1 MKYNVKEARS
11 RWGPMAKDYELGID
25 FHRLRQERFQ
35 RAQAAVKA
43 AGLGAVLCF
52 DMDNI
57 RYITSTNIGEAFR
70 DFLDHYCICAREGKP
85 YLFDPAVPA
94 ADKTAIVENG
104 AARAALLEQFNGVLA
119 GYPLTAD
126 VDTVES
132 VDGDTVTA
140 TVQVTGPH
148 GGAPMPM
155 TFEREDGTW
164 HLADESTCQVLAM
177 GSLTCR

>member
-1 MKYNVKEARS
+1 MTTRT
-11 RWGPMAKDYELGID
+11 RWA
-25 FHRLRQERFQ
+25 
-35 RAQAAVKA
+35 AAAVA
-43 AGLGAVLCF
+43 ATALTALPACATGDSTGAGGSSTAVQSTAAPSTAAPSAASAAELDAVLATF
-52 DMDNI
+52 
-57 RYITSTNIGEAFR
+57 
-70 DFLDHYCICAREGKP
+70 
-85 YLFDPAVPA
+85 FDPAVPA
-94 ADKTAIVENG
+94 ADKTVIVENG

-164 HLADESTCQVLAM
+164 HLADESTCQVLVM

>member
-1 MKYNVKEARS
+1 MTTRT
-11 RWGPMAKDYELGID
+11 RWA
-25 FHRLRQERFQ
+25 
-35 RAQAAVKA
+35 AAAVA
-43 AGLGAVLCF
+43 ATALTALPACGTDSTGADRSSTPAPSAAASAAELDAVLATF
-52 DMDNI
+52 
-57 RYITSTNIGEAFR
+57 
-70 DFLDHYCICAREGKP
+70 
-85 YLFDPAVPA
+85 FDPAVPA

>member
-1 MKYNVKEARS
+1 MTTRT
-11 RWGPMAKDYELGID
+11 RWA
-25 FHRLRQERFQ
+25 
-35 RAQAAVKA
+35 AAAVA
-43 AGLGAVLCF
+43 ATALTALPACATGDSTGAAVQSTAVQSTAVQSTAVQSTAVQSTAVQSTAAPSAASAAELDAVLATF
-52 DMDNI
+52 
-57 RYITSTNIGEAFR
+57 
-70 DFLDHYCICAREGKP
+70 
-85 YLFDPAVPA
+85 FDPAVPA

>member
-1 MKYNVKEARS
+1 MTTRT
-11 RWGPMAKDYELGID
+11 RWA
-25 FHRLRQERFQ
+25 
-35 RAQAAVKA
+35 AAAVA
-43 AGLGAVLCF
+43 ATALTALPACATGDSTGAGGSSTAVQSTAAPAAAASAELDAVLATF
-52 DMDNI
+52 
-57 RYITSTNIGEAFR
+57 
-70 DFLDHYCICAREGKP
+70 
-85 YLFDPAVPA
+85 FDPAVPA

-104 AARAALLEQFNGVLA
+104 AARAALLEQFNGMLA

-164 HLADESTCQVLAM
+164 HLADESTCQVLEM

>member
-1 MKYNVKEARS
+1 MTTRT
-11 RWGPMAKDYELGID
+11 RWA
-25 FHRLRQERFQ
+25 
-35 RAQAAVKA
+35 AAAVA
-43 AGLGAVLCF
+43 ATALTALPACATGDSTGADGSPTAVQSAASAAELDAVLATF
-52 DMDNI
+52 
-57 RYITSTNIGEAFR
+57 
-70 DFLDHYCICAREGKP
+70 
-85 YLFDPAVPA
+85 FDPAVPA

-104 AARAALLEQFNGVLA
+104 AARAALLAQFNGMLA

-177 GSLTCR
+177 GSLTCP